1 MKGAAEGKFLENEVS
16 AKLNKFVLFLH
27 SHRNKVA
34 ILRYP
39 LFLNNQKNALYMR
52 APLCGQAVALS
63 PKRTIHGT
71 FSLKARAIQLHG
83 SDIQIEGL
91 HVAFNLLPHSRME
104 RNCCRMDGVAFCT
117 YECESAKATL
127 CSNSEQHVHSRALR
141 KMHQYTPSPG
151 VGIKARERE
160 REICLSKC
168 ITPILE
174 SFATRYD
181 LKLLLGR

>member
-1 MKGAAEGKFLENEVS
+1 M
-16 AKLNKFVLFLH
+16 
-27 SHRNKVA
+27 
-34 ILRYP
+34 
-39 LFLNNQKNALYMR
+39 
-52 APLCGQAVALS
+52 
-63 PKRTIHGT
+63 
-71 FSLKARAIQLHG
+71 

-160 REICLSKC
+160 RERSVY
-168 ITPILE
+168 PNV
-174 SFATRYD
+174 
-181 LKLLLGR
+181 LLQYLNLLRLDMT

>member
-39 LFLNNQKNALYMR
+39 LFLNNPKNALYMR

-63 PKRTIHGT
+63 PKRTIHGHSASKREP
-71 FSLKARAIQLHG
+71 FSCTVQM

-160 REICLSKC
+160 RSVY
-168 ITPILE
+168 PNV
-174 SFATRYD
+174 
-181 LKLLLGR
+181 LLQYLNLLRLDMT

>member
-1 MKGAAEGKFLENEVS
+1 M
-16 AKLNKFVLFLH
+16 
-27 SHRNKVA
+27 
-34 ILRYP
+34 
-39 LFLNNQKNALYMR
+39 
-52 APLCGQAVALS
+52 
-63 PKRTIHGT
+63 
-71 FSLKARAIQLHG
+71 

-104 RNCCRMDGVAFCT
+104 RNCGRMDGVAFCT